1 MDIDQLITDKQD
13 TLAKLKRAASDI
25 EAQLV
30 TLRAAAAAAKPTE
43 FELMLK
49 KPTVSTGSEIFQPTQ
64 ANPILDPVKIVP
76 AGNEKPRVDLFA
88 GVKNTERV
96 RNPKG
101 SVDKIARLALTQEK
115 QTLDALEVTINSR
128 AEKPVS
134 RAAVRTL
141 MMNLKKDGYAVSD
154 APGVFRLAEK
164 GEAAT
169 DSRSVTASSATE
181 SSGSN

>member
-1 MDIDQLITDKQD
+1 M
-13 TLAKLKRAASDI
+13 
-25 EAQLV
+25 

-49 KPTVSTGSEIFQPTQ
+49 KPASSTGSEILQPTQ
-64 ANPILDPVKIVP
+64 PSPFLDSVKIVP
-76 AGNEKPRVDLFA
+76 AGSDRPKVDFFA
-88 GVKNTERV
+88 GVKNPERV

-101 SVDKIARLALTQEK
+101 SVDKIARLALTQEN

-154 APGVFRLAEK
+154 GPGVFRQAVK

-169 DSRSVTASSATE
+169 DSRSVTASSANE
-181 SSGSN
+181 SNGSN